1 MLSKLE
7 HHFLM
12 LPVQKPCYIYTLQGI
27 LFKLEHYF
35 LMLPVQ
41 KPCYMCAPLGFLS
54 KLKHHFLMLPV
65 PKPCYFYAPQEILSK
80 LEHHFL
86 MLSVQKHC
94 KYTLPQETE
103 LQVLAGLRPVKNNWT
118 LDQTAIMHGKASLDG
133 PNQPCMLAGSSD
145 VLISCSYGKRHTV
158 NS

>member
-1 MLSKLE
+1 MLHLISEKFWILVE
-7 HHFLM
+7 IFT
-12 LPVQKPCYIYTLQGI
+12 PV
-27 LFKLEHYF
+27 
-35 LMLPVQ
+35 
-41 KPCYMCAPLGFLS
+41 S

-158 NS
+158 NSWIRPAGSLKKQWAKIEKFRKILIKPTFGR